1 MDDDEN
7 RPLGYLLHRVIAQLR
22 AEVTREALDPLDLTF
37 TQYLCM
43 RLLSQ
48 APGRSNAD
56 LARDLFVSPQ
66 AMNMTVRGL
75 QDRGLVTRPST
86 VSSGRSLPTELTRE
100 GVALL
105 ARTDDGVRQAEQRVL
120 MPLSDRDQRHLRRLL
135 AGLG

>member
-86 VSSGRSLPTELTRE
+86 VASGRSLPTELTRE